1 MREELSA
8 KLLDCLTTGPKS
20 GKELATRLGVSQP
33 TLSRI
38 LAALGA
44 QVVPLGRGRAT
55 RYARPRPVR
64 GMTSLFPV
72 YRVDESGNVRPLGQ
86 LQALIGG
93 GYWWQVVDGDSESRY
108 FEQLPWFVQ
117 DLRPDG
123 FVGRA
128 FAQRYGAELGLPEKL
143 GDWNDDDVLLALAQR
158 GEDHIGN
165 LLIGDEALGRYL
177 RAATQPPAAIPE
189 MARAERY
196 SELARMALAGE
207 PPGSSAG
214 GEQPKFTALVG
225 EGEEVR
231 HVLVKFSPP
240 LAQADGVRWAD
251 LLRCEDLALRV
262 IGESGIAAARSR
274 LVTGEERV
282 FLEVERFDR
291 CGRLGRGALFS
302 LRAIDGAYVGCGGDW
317 LRCAT
322 ALQRAGVILPEDAR
336 RMRWLKVFG
345 DLIANSDMHAGN
357 LSLHRQAARRYTL
370 APVYDMLPML
380 YRPVAGEL
388 LARRFVPPLPTMETA
403 GVWTEALPAALRFWA
418 LAGDEAGISAEFRA
432 ICRENQA
439 LLLELL
445 KVPGV
450 MVGKTL

>member
-8 KLLDCLTTGPKS
+8 KLLDSLATGPKN

-33 TLSRI
+33 TLSRT
-38 LAALGA
+38 LSALGE
-44 QVVPLGRGRAT
+44 QIVPLGRGRAT
-55 RYARPRPVR
+55 RYARPRTVR
-64 GMTSLFPV
+64 GVTSLFPV
-72 YRVDESGNVRPLGQ
+72 YCVDESGNVRLIGR
-86 LQALIGG
+86 LQALAGG
-93 GYWWQVVDGDSESRY
+93 GYWWQAEDGDSASRY

-123 FVGRA
+123 FIGRA
-128 FAQRYGAELGLPEKL
+128 FAQRHGAELGLPEKL
-143 GDWNDDDVLLALAQR
+143 DDWNDDDVLLALAQR

-177 RAATQPPAAIPE
+177 RAATQPQVVIPE
-189 MARAERY
+189 RARGERY
-196 SELARMALAGE
+196 SALARQALAGE

-225 EGEEVR
+225 ESEEVR

-240 LAQADGVRWAD
+240 LTQADGVRWAD

-262 IGESGIAAARSR
+262 VDESGIAAARSR
-274 LVTGEERV
+274 LLTGEERV

-291 CGRLGRGALFS
+291 LGRLGRAALFS

-322 ALQRAGVILPEDAR
+322 ALLRAGVIASEDAQ

-345 DLIANSDMHAGN
+345 ELIANSDMHAGN
-357 LSLHRQAARRYTL
+357 LSLYRQSVRRYTL

-380 YRPVAGEL
+380 YRPVSGEL
-388 LARRFVPPLPTMETA
+388 LSRRFIPPLPTMETA
-403 GVWTEALPAALRFWA
+403 GVWPEALQAALRFWA
-418 LAGDEAGISAEFRA
+418 LAGDDAGISVAFRA

-439 LLLELL
+439 LLQELL
-445 KVPGV
+445 TVPGV
-450 MVGKTL
+450 LAGSSQ